1 MSLSNGT
8 VIMREGQVRGQ
19 GCRMIT
25 TPAGEKHIR
34 AKGLQT
40 CVVDPVET
48 AFYRLKDNP

>member
-1 MSLSNGT
+1 
-8 VIMREGQVRGQ
+8 MRKGQVCGQ

-40 CVVDPVET
+40 CVADPEKT
-48 AFYRLKDNP
+48 AFLRMNIEADQ